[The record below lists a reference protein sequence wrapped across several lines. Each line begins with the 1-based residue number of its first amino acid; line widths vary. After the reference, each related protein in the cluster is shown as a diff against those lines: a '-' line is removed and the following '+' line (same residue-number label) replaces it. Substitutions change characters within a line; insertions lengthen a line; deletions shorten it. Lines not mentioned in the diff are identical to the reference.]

1 MNELNRENFPIMIAA
16 FMEQHELS
24 VRRIAGVITCS
35 EASLDRI
42 LVSSTLA
49 SDEMLRQG
57 AILMELGFDRYSNL
71 TEAEREKL
79 SDTLGV
85 IGGGAIGFG
94 SVTAAVSAMGSVAG
108 LSAAGI
114 TSGLAAMGA
123 LVGGGMAAGVAVAAA
138 IPIAAMG
145 IGYGII
151 RAVKYF
157 ISEVQLNADA
167 LDPKWEMPPNKQIT

>member
-1 MNELNRENFPIMIAA
+1 MNELNRENFPILMAA
-16 FMEQHELS
+16 FIEQHELP
-24 VRRIAGVITCS
+24 VRRIAGAITCS
-35 EASLDRI
+35 ESSLDRLLASI
-42 LVSSTLA
+42 TLA

-57 AILMELGFDRYSNL
+57 AILIELGFDRYSKL

-79 SDTLGV
+79 SDALGA
-85 IGGGAIGFG
+85 IGGGTIGFG
-94 SVTAAVSAMGSVAG
+94 SVTAAVGAMGSVAG

-114 TSGLAAMGA
+114 SSGLAAMGA

-138 IPIAAMG
+138 IPIAAAG

-157 ISEVQLNADA
+157 VSERQLDADA
-167 LDPKWEMPPNKQIT
+167 LDPKWELPKDSK